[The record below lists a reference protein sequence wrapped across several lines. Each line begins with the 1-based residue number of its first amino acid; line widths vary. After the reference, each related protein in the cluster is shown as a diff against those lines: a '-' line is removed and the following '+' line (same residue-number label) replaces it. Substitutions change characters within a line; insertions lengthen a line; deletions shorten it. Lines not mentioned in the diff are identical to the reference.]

1 MTEET
6 YDIIIVGAG
15 PAGCSCA
22 HQLSGK
28 GLKIAIIDKDI
39 FPRDK
44 ICGDAISPDVV
55 NQFYRMD
62 AKLGEQFKQFPIK
75 KGSHGI
81 RFFAPNHNFLDLSF
95 TKSKYTDSASFVV
108 KRIAFDNFFFNQIKD
123 LPDIAIY
130 LNHKVQ
136 EISISDEAVV
146 VETDKKAIKG
156 KMIIGADG
164 ANSVVKKR
172 LLDNKIE
179 REHHS
184 AGLRQYYENVTGFHE
199 KNHIELHFYEGI
211 LPGYFWIFPL
221 PDNQANIGIG
231 MLSSEVSK
239 RKINLKEKLADIIQH
254 HPNVKDRFKDAKP
267 LEPVRGFGLP
277 MGSKKRA
284 CSGNRSLLLGDA
296 ASLID
301 PFSGEGI
308 GNAMRSGRIAADH
321 ILKAVELNRFDAK
334 FNKLYDKEIYSKMW
348 KEFRFSYYLRKLM
361 KHPRIF
367 NFLLNKGSQ
376 SKAVRILL
384 TSILDNR
391 DFKKSIIS
399 PSFYY
404 KLLSSSFYK

>member
-1 MTEET
+1 MNKF

-28 GLKIAIIDKDI
+28 GLKVAVIDKDV

-62 AKLGEQFKQFPIK
+62 STLGDAFKQFQAK
-75 KGSHGI
+75 QASHGI
-81 RFFAPNHNFLDLSF
+81 RFFAPNHHFLDI
-95 TKSKYTDSASFVV
+95 TYTRSKHTDSASFIV
-108 KRIAFDNFFFNQIKD
+108 KRVDFDHFFFNQIKN
-123 LPDIAIY
+123 LPGIDMYLKHVVKDI
-130 LNHKVQ
+130 KVS
-136 EISISDEAVV
+136 ESGVSVV
-146 VETDKKAIKG
+146 TDKTSLKG
-156 KMIIGADG
+156 SVIIGADG
-164 ANSVVKKR
+164 ANSVVRKK
-172 LLDNKIE
+172 LINNKIE
-179 REHHS
+179 RKHHS

-199 KNHIELHFYEGI
+199 KGHIELHFYEDI

-239 RKINLKEKLADIIQH
+239 RKVNLKEKLTDIIQH
-254 HPNVKDRFKDAKP
+254 HPNVKERFKNARP

-277 MGSKKRA
+277 MGSMKRP
-284 CSGNRSLLLGDA
+284 CSGDHFLLLGDA
-296 ASLID
+296 AGLID

-308 GNAMRSGRIAADH
+308 GNAMRSGRIAAGH
-321 ILKAVELNRFDAK
+321 LVKAFQLNRFDAK
-334 FNKLYDKEIYSKMW
+334 FNKRYDQEVYSKMW
-348 KEFRFSYYLRKLM
+348 NEFRFSYYLRKIM
-361 KHPRIF
+361 KYPKIF
-367 NFLLNKGSQ
+367 NFLLDKGNQ
-376 SKAVRILL
+376 SKSVRKLL

-391 DFKKSIIS
+391 DLKKSLVS

-404 KLLSSSFYK
+404 KLLFG